1 MQLLTLIVLIMS
13 AVLLS
18 ALISPYIPKVSLP
31 LVQIALG
38 VIWYFLPFTPNL
50 NLDDELYMILF
61 IAPLLF
67 FEAKGFSPSSLRRLY
82 QHLCH

>member
-31 LVQIALG
+31 PGPDRPGGHLV
-38 VIWYFLPFTPNL
+38 LPP
-50 NLDDELYMILF
+50 LYTK
-61 IAPLLF
+61 P
-67 FEAKGFSPSSLRRLY
+67 ES
-82 QHLCH
+82 